1 MQSTPTFPPWVDWVF
16 SRMAVRY
23 GSAWANKWEGLP
35 MADVKRDWQR
45 QLWRVAENNPDGLK
59 HALEHLPEFPP
70 TCDVILRLCL
80 QYTPKYKALP
90 APASKP
96 NAQFA
101 AEVLARLKAHQR
113 EAGKPAD
120 AVARRL
126 EARRAAGE
134 RLSAP
139 QLAML
144 QAIAGGSGP
153 AVTAEADRA
162 LTAALK
168 DETQRRVLA
177 YAQSQGLSLDAEA
190 SLRQRN
196 AAHAAWIASQER
208 ERSRA

>member
-1 MQSTPTFPPWVDWVF
+1 MSEKTKAPEWLEKLF
-16 SRMAVRY
+16 SRLAVSY
-23 GSAWANKWEGLP
+23 GQDWRSMWAGLDP
-35 MADVKRDWQR
+35 VAVQRDWYAKLALIQ
-45 QLWRVAENNPDGLK
+45 ENKPQALAY
-59 HALEHLPEFPP
+59 ALEHLPERVP
-70 TCDVILRLCL
+70 TAEKFKALCL
-80 QYTPKYKALP
+80 MAPSEHKALA
-90 APASKP
+90 APFSKP
-96 NAQFA
+96 NAKFA
-101 AEVLARLKAHQR
+101 AEVLARLKAHQQ
-113 EAGKPAD
+113 EAGRPAD

-177 YAQSQGLSLDAEA
+177 YAQSQGLSLDVEA

-208 ERSRA
+208 ERRQA